1 MIHFLSYPPTAKR
14 SELCKRKMQSGG
26 YLLETLKSSLLFN
39 FHTGNVIFDTL
50 VTGIIIC
57 LSTYLMSLA
66 SKLQEFDVR
75 AWLDFLFFGTSTS
88 NEITISGKKLEG
100 AHSTK
105 CNYSTTFQ
113 ALLYQIKKLDC
124 ASSNISKLSEI
135 QLEGD
140 LDDYS
145 KALHDNY
152 GHVSDAD
159 KSNQREPN
167 LIVSQKNPFKIGK

>member
-1 MIHFLSYPPTAKR
+1 
-14 SELCKRKMQSGG
+14 MQSGG

-39 FHTGNVIFDTL
+39 FHTGNVVLDTL

-57 LSTYLMSLA
+57 FSTYLMSLA

-75 AWLDFLFFGTSTS
+75 AWLDFLIFGPSTR

-100 AHSTK
+100 ANSTK

-135 QLEGD
+135 QLQGD

-145 KALHDNY
+145 RGLHDNY
-152 GHVSDAD
+152 GHITKNTDAN

-167 LIVSQKNPFKIGK
+167 LIVSQSNPFKIGK